1 MPTLTPELRERLVA
15 SVQDSARN
23 DTGQLPE
30 DGTDEYRGMQREL
43 ENARD
48 DRLTKESIVKNADQ
62 VLA

>member
-23 DTGQLPE
+23 DAGQLPE